1 MYLKGV
7 ILKKDEGDSMKFGI
21 EFVPNELVTKLSYYV
36 KLAEDNGF
44 EFCWITDHYN
54 NRNVYMALTS
64 IAAATNKIKLGP
76 GVTNP
81 YVRSPAVTASAMATL
96 DELSGGR
103 AVLGIGPGDKATFD
117 ALGIEWT
124 KPVSTIKK
132 AIADMK
138 ELMEGKRLETG
149 AQLAVKPSVKV
160 PIYMGAQ
167 GPKMLETAGM
177 IADGVLI
184 NASNPKDFEA
194 AVPLIKKGAEAAG
207 RSMDEIDVAAYA
219 CMSVDKKPEKAKQ
232 AAIPVVAFI
241 AAGSPPMVLERH
253 GIDPAKVDAIRAA
266 LKEGNFPAA
275 FGNVD
280 DTMLE
285 AFALYGT
292 PEEVVEKGKALAEMG
307 VTQIVAGSPIGPN
320 KETSIKLIGKKVIP
334 ELKDL

>member
-1 MYLKGV
+1 
-7 ILKKDEGDSMKFGI
+7 MKFGI
-21 EFVPNELVTKLSYYV
+21 EFVPNEPITKLSYYV

-44 EFCWITDHYN
+44 EYCWITDHYN

-81 YVRSPAVTASAMATL
+81 YVRSPAITASAMVTL

-132 AIADMK
+132 AIANMRALMK
-138 ELMEGKRLETG
+138 GERLETG
-149 AQLAVKPSVKV
+149 AQLAIKPSAEI

-207 RSMDEIDVAAYA
+207 RSMDEVDVAAYA

-232 AAIPVVAFI
+232 AAVPVVAFI

-253 GIDPAKVDAIRAA
+253 GIEAEKVETIRGA
-266 LKEGNFPAA
+266 LKKGDFGTA
-275 FGNVD
+275 FGTVD

-285 AFALYGT
+285 AFSLYGT
-292 PEEVVEKGKALAEMG
+292 PDEVVEKIAGLAKMG
-307 VTQIVAGSPIGPN
+307 VTQVVAGSPIGPN
-320 KETSIKLIGKKVIP
+320 KDASIKLIGKKVIP
-334 ELKDL
+334 AIKEL